1 MALTM
6 RKLNISL
13 KSEILRITRINL
25 TSERLVYVLVANKQF
40 SYTHGKSP
48 IVYIGTTQKGIK
60 RIAESAAHHADDILG
75 RHGITEVSARV
86 VTSKGRKHV
95 KTWLKLERAMLLSFR
110 EKYGRV
116 PELNK
121 SGKKIQEK
129 DEFKYFSHTAIRNI
143 FEKLKR
149 F

>member
-1 MALTM
+1 MA
-6 RKLNISL
+6 I
-13 KSEILRITRINL
+13 
-25 TSERLVYVLVANKQF
+25 VYV
-40 SYTHGKSP
+40 
-48 IVYIGTTQKGIK
+48 GTTKKGIK

-95 KTWLKLERAMLLSFR
+95 KTWLKPERAMLLSFR

-116 PELNK
+116 PELTK

-129 DEFKYFSHTAIRNI
+129 DEFKYFNQTAIRNI
-143 FEKLKR
+143 FEKRKR
-149 F
+149 L

>member
-1 MALTM
+1 MVALTM
-6 RKLNISL
+6 RKLNVGP

-48 IVYIGTTQKGIK
+48 IVYIGTTRKGIK

-86 VTSKGRKHV
+86 ITSRGRKHV
-95 KTWLKLERAMLLSFR
+95 KMRLERAMLLSFR

-143 FEKLKR
+143 IEKL
-149 F
+149 

>member
-1 MALTM
+1 MALTA

-25 TSERLVYVLVANKQF
+25 SALSMF
-40 SYTHGKSP
+40 SSQTNNLRTLMA

-86 VTSKGRKHV
+86 VTSKGRKRV

-121 SGKKIQEK
+121 SGIKIQEK
-129 DEFKYFSHTAIRNI
+129 DEFKYFNQTAIRNI
-143 FEKLKR
+143 FEKRKR
-149 F
+149 L

>member
-1 MALTM
+1 VALTM
-6 RKLNISL
+6 RKLNVSP

-48 IVYIGTTQKGIK
+48 IVYIGTTRKGMK

-86 VTSKGRKHV
+86 ITSKGRKHV
-95 KTWLKLERAMLLSFR
+95 KTRLERAMLLSFR

-129 DEFKYFSHTAIRNI
+129 DEFKYVSHTAIRNI
-143 FEKLKR
+143 IEKL
-149 F
+149 

>member
-1 MALTM
+1 MALTA

-25 TSERLVYVLVANKQF
+25 SALSMF
-40 SYTHGKSP
+40 SSQTNNLRTLMA

-75 RHGITEVSARV
+75 WHGITEVSARV

-121 SGKKIQEK
+121 SGIKIQEK
-129 DEFKYFSHTAIRNI
+129 DEFKYFNQTAIRNI
-143 FEKLKR
+143 FEKRKR
-149 F
+149 L

>member
-1 MALTM
+1 M
-6 RKLNISL
+6 RKLNVSP

-48 IVYIGTTQKGIK
+48 IVYIGTTRKGIK

-75 RHGITEVSARV
+75 RHGITELSARV
-86 VTSKGRKHV
+86 ITSRGRKHV
-95 KTWLKLERAMLLSFR
+95 KTRLERAMLLSFR

-143 FEKLKR
+143 IEKL
-149 F
+149 